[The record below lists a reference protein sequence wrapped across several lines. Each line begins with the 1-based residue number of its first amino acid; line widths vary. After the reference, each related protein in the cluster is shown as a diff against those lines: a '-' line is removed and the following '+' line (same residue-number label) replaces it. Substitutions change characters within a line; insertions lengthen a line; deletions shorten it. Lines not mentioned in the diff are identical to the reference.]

1 VVARRN
7 RVNPY
12 GEIEEHPFR
21 GCLFMGNRGCI
32 HDDEGNIVRTHVG
45 QRWLICV
52 TSFKGRR
59 RALMQPGLWT
69 ELFFLD
75 EATALAAGH
84 RPCKECRRDDY
95 VRFARAWAS
104 ARGLPLVRGDL
115 PVATIDDVLARER
128 SGRRWTAEVRGLP
141 TGAMVDDDGQPAL
154 VKGGRLWTWQHDG
167 YRDSRRAPSGAVQV
181 LTPRSTVAAL
191 ATGYAAVLHPSAR

>member
-1 VVARRN
+1 
-7 RVNPY
+7 
-12 GEIEEHPFR
+12 
-21 GCLFMGNRGCI
+21 MGNRGCI
-32 HDDEGNIVRTHVG
+32 HDDDGNIVRTHVG
-45 QRWLICV
+45 PRCLICV
-52 TSFKGRR
+52 TSFKGRK

-84 RPCKECRRDDY
+84 RPCKECRREDY

-104 ARGLPLVRGDL
+104 AEGLPLVRGDL
-115 PVATIDDVLARER
+115 PVATIDETLARER
-128 SGRRWTAEVRGLP
+128 AEVRRWSAEVRGLP
-141 TGAMVDDDGQPAL
+141 DGVMVEDEGAPAL

-167 YRDSRRAPSGAVQV
+167 YSRSRRAPAARVPV

-191 ATGYAAVLHPSAR
+191 ATGYTPVVHPSAR